1 MKPPARA
8 ALLVGA
14 ALLFPGWW
22 AAARAE
28 APAFD
33 YYVLSLSWS
42 PQYCASQGGRS
53 DALQCAG
60 ERRYGF
66 VLHGLWPQYARGGW
80 PDSCIV
86 PAPPLSAAIIASMLP
101 IQPAEGLIR
110 HEWAR
115 HGTCSG
121 MDAGRYFETAS
132 RAYRSIAIPA
142 AYRDPGRYLATS
154 PARLTADFAAA
165 NPGLTAEA
173 ITAVCAKQY
182 LVELRLCL
190 GKDLKPARCGAG
202 LRSQCGETV
211 VLRPA
216 R

>member
-1 MKPPARA
+1 MKRPLA
-8 ALLVGA
+8 ALLLGA
-14 ALLFPGWW
+14 ALLLQGWLT
-22 AAARAE
+22 AARAE

-42 PQYCASQGGRS
+42 PQYCAGGGGRQGVP
-53 DALQCAG
+53 QCAG

-66 VLHGLWPQYARGGW
+66 VLHGLWPQYAGGGW
-80 PDSCIV
+80 PEFCV
-86 PAPPLSAAIIASMLP
+86 RPAAPLSAAIVAKMLP

-121 MDAGRYFETAS
+121 LDAGRYFEAAS
-132 RAYRSIAIPA
+132 RAYRSIAIPE
-142 AYRDPGRYLATS
+142 AYREPGRYLTTT
-154 PARLTADFAAA
+154 PARLAADFAAA
-165 NPGLTAEA
+165 NPGLEPDAV
-173 ITAVCAKQY
+173 TAVCAKQY
-182 LVELRLCL
+182 LEEIRVCL

-202 LRSQCGETV
+202 LRSRCGDSV